1 MTLEDFFTLTEIKD
15 GFTTTSRVEELVS
28 AMQSNK
34 DSVLKNAGDASRQ
47 WTAVA
52 STIAATKN
60 RECLDVFVNL
70 DGLLYLS
77 SWLAEAQMLANDST
91 DSSVEESILALLEAL
106 GNIGVDSSKLVSS
119 GILVAVEKLVDH
131 GSSRVQDQARK
142 LFGGWNDKEAYGQS
156 ELDTE
161 SCSKVHEDE
170 MRVEAASRESSGLK
184 SAATP
189 CSTQSNN
196 EKPCPDIA
204 DEAMLLGGSEEN
216 NPDQEKGLELQNDKV
231 EFDSKVNSQCSN
243 TMTETLNGSSTD
255 DIMKEVQKNLSLKE
269 KSSMRDTIE
278 PSVCG
283 SMPTGYSSLL
293 YSERDSVEGPSDT
306 PLDAEISK
314 EKQIGI
320 YGNFLEKKGGAVAVT
335 SSSAGHVAVS
345 SDSIIASMELEKNSL
360 LQSSLDSNEVSR
372 NASET
377 ICGSHDVSIA
387 HNSKDVP
394 SLSHVTDNQDS
405 DNSSRLSGG
414 HGRNSKVESD
424 DMTAHADN
432 EEKKD
437 DKGLSNRER
446 RVKRRKNRRSSRSM
460 TISQRLGAI
469 DKTTA
474 DIDLGILD
482 ALEVATKVAQEV
494 AREVDSEESS
504 RSSSG
509 ELSDGSGQSGSQ
521 DSHNNDL
528 HTGSPSKGL
537 SVGEGHYSENN
548 HVGDADL
555 MDEENNKLENGMMNS
570 DDVEEKHLTA
580 AAKSEVGR
588 EKSPCGF
595 DLNEDICLDDTDV
608 IMSSI
613 STTTATATIMS
624 VSESGMPAA
633 APLQLERSAASSVFH
648 PALPHKVPSGD
659 QREKQ
664 VHSRGIDLNVAEVGD
679 DHVEDP
685 SPSKQFHFASSN
697 SRGGGESSHEANL
710 RGSGRFNLDLN
721 CTNEDDDM
729 PPPSSKMETRLFLS
743 HSGQQ
748 SASPVSSLSVA
759 QQPGK
764 EVNFDLNDRPQ
775 FFIDSRDQGPFHG
788 RHPWINA
795 PYGGHKM
802 EEPGISILGTKVDVD
817 RKDSVSQMA
826 SFLSNGKSLEPAPG
840 LYMGRT
846 GNSLGLSPGV
856 SFSPAPMYGYNG
868 LTGPPGLS
876 MSSSPMYVPGTA
888 IPYMVDSRGAPMMMP
903 QMMGSSPYAQPPFPP
918 QHMFMSLAGGSANMN
933 GSVRPHFDQSSGFGV
948 EMGNRESLSLRQFL
962 SPEQSGA
969 MGEHSGASVEPS
981 SSSSVSIGGKRKEP
995 ETRWEFP
1002 PWR

>member
-1 MTLEDFFTLTEIKD
+1 MALEDFFTLTEIKD
-15 GFTTTSRVEELVS
+15 GFTTTSRVKELVS
-28 AMQSNK
+28 AMQSDK

-70 DGLLYLS
+70 DGLQYLS
-77 SWLAEAQMLANDST
+77 SWLAEAQALANDSI

-106 GNIGVDSSKLVSS
+106 GNLGVDSSRLVSS

-142 LFGGWNDKEAYGQS
+142 LFGSWNDKEAHGQS
-156 ELDTE
+156 ERDTE
-161 SCSKVHEDE
+161 SCSKAHEDE
-170 MRVEAASRESSGLK
+170 MRVVAASGESSDLK
-184 SAATP
+184 SAATL
-189 CSTQSNN
+189 CSTQGDN
-196 EKPCPDIA
+196 EKPSPEVA
-204 DEAMLLGGSEEN
+204 DEAMLSGGSEEN
-216 NPDQEKGLELQNDKV
+216 NPDQEKGVELQDDKV
-231 EFDSKVNSQCSN
+231 EVGSKVNSQSSD
-243 TMTETLNGSSTD
+243 TMVETLNGSSTD
-255 DIMKEVQKNLSLKE
+255 DIMKEVEENISLQE
-269 KSSMRDTIE
+269 KSSTEETIG
-278 PSVCG
+278 PAFFG
-283 SMPTGYSSLL
+283 NMPTGPSSLL
-293 YSERDSVEGPSDT
+293 DSERASVEGPSNA
-306 PLDAEISK
+306 PVDAGK
-314 EKQIGI
+314 V
-320 YGNFLEKKGGAVAVT
+320 GGAVAVT

-345 SDSIIASMELEKNSL
+345 SDSVIASMELERNSV

-377 ICGSHDVSIA
+377 ICGSHDVNIA

-424 DMTAHADN
+424 NMTAHADN
-432 EEKKD
+432 EEQKD

-446 RVKRRKNRRSSRSM
+446 RVKRRKNRRSM

-509 ELSDGSGQSGSQ
+509 ELSDESGQSGSQ
-521 DSHNNDL
+521 DSRNDDL

-537 SVGEGHYSENN
+537 SVGEGHSSENK
-548 HVGDADL
+548 HVGDDDV
-555 MDEENNKLENGMMNS
+555 MDEENNKLENGMMDS
-570 DDVEEKHLTA
+570 DDVEEKHIEA

-595 DLNEDICLDDTDV
+595 DLNDDICPDDTDV

-613 STTTATATIMS
+613 SDTTPTATIMS
-624 VSESGMPAA
+624 VSHSGMPAA
-633 APLQLERSAASSVFH
+633 APLQFERSAASSVFH

-659 QREKQ
+659 SREKQ
-664 VHSRGIDLNVAEVGD
+664 VVSRGIDLNVAEVGD
-679 DHVEDP
+679 DHVEEV
-685 SPSKQFHFASSN
+685 SPWKQFHFASSN

-721 CTNEDDDM
+721 CTNDDDDM

-748 SASPVSSLSVA
+748 SASPVSSQSVA
-759 QQPGK
+759 QQSGK
-764 EVNFDLNDRPQ
+764 EVSFDLNDRPQ
-775 FFIDSRDQGPFHG
+775 FFIDSRDQGPYHG
-788 RHPWINA
+788 HHPWITA
-795 PYGGHKM
+795 PYGGHKL

-918 QHMFMSLAGGSANMN
+918 QHMFMSLAGGSASMN
-933 GSVRPHFDQSSGFGV
+933 GSVRPHYDQSSGFGV

-969 MGEHSGASVEPS
+969 LGEHSGANVEPS
-981 SSSSVSIGGKRKEP
+981 SSSSASVGGKRKEP

-1002 PWR
+1002 SWR